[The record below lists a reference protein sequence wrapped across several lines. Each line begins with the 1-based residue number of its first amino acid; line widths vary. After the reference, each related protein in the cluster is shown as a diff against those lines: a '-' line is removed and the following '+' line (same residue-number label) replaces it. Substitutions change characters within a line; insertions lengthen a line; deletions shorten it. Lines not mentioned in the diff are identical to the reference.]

1 MTEAPLACPCS
12 SSSLLIHLLPPS
24 PESLAHGHQ
33 HSPPSSSLQQSIRAT
48 DSRYNLSFI
57 SLRFPLLHVIIFQPF
72 ASDFKLLLLL
82 EVFDRK
88 IGRNALPSETEEGG
102 LGVRVG
108 GRGEG
113 KTAEAR

>member
-1 MTEAPLACPCS
+1 M
-12 SSSLLIHLLPPS
+12 
-24 PESLAHGHQ
+24 
-33 HSPPSSSLQQSIRAT
+33 
-48 DSRYNLSFI
+48 FM
-57 SLRFPLLHVIIFQPF
+57 IFQPF
-72 ASDFKLLLLL
+72 ASDFKLLLFL

-88 IGRNALPSETEEGG
+88 IGRNVLPSETEEGG